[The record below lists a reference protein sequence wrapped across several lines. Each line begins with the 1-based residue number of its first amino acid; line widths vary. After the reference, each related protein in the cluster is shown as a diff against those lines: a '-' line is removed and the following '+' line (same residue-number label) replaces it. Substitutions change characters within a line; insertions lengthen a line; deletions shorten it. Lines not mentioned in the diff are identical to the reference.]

1 VRSIPARSRP
11 QPVPAA
17 TSCDPY
23 TALAG
28 RILERGEPCRAA
40 ILQIQALG
48 LRNPQGDDMYALMLT
63 LLDGVGPGCPIW
75 VGDAVPARAL
85 SMLRRGE
92 ILPAKRLADGDDR
105 DVAIDWTVALMRP
118 TTKAA

>member
-1 VRSIPARSRP
+1 VTP
-11 QPVPAA
+11 A

-23 TALAG
+23 TALAA

-48 LRNPQGDDMYALMLT
+48 MRNPAGDDMYALLLT
-63 LLDGVGPGCPIW
+63 LLDGVGSGCPIW
-75 VGDAVPARAL
+75 VGDAVPPRAL
-85 SMLRRGE
+85 SLLRRGE
-92 ILPAKRLADGDDR
+92 VLPAKRLVDGDDR
-105 DVAIDWTVALMRP
+105 DLAIDWSVALMRP